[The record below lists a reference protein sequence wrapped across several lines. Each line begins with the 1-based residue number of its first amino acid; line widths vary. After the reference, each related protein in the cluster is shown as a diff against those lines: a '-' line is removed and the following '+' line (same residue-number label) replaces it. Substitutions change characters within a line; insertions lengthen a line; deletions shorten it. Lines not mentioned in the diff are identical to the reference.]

1 MNRLKKSLSILTAG
15 IVTAVLFA
23 GCSDSEK
30 DILSSDLSESS
41 QTEFQTESVNSV
53 TETPQELSSAPETT
67 TVTTVPPHIS
77 PVETVSYS
85 MASELGQINEILN
98 YDTNKT
104 LEEQNVSDIT
114 KGIIILLFRN
124 YWATEKQRNKIIAKQ
139 NYDRMKLE
147 EKKKEKYNTDNIFI
161 NKHKNSSI
169 DILENKQE
177 KSLVKIDDM
186 KWYKKIWR
194 RIKNFF
200 RK

>member
-1 MNRLKKSLSILTAG
+1 MVDSKYGIAYSEVLEILK
-15 IVTAVLFA
+15 
-23 GCSDSEK
+23 
-30 DILSSDLSESS
+30 
-41 QTEFQTESVNSV
+41 
-53 TETPQELSSAPETT
+53 
-67 TVTTVPPHIS
+67 HI
-77 PVETVSYS
+77 PIEDYNK
-85 MASELGQINEILN
+85 IPKNEIELFETYANNDYTFN

-161 NKHKNSSI
+161 NNHKNSSI